1 MATTEPP
8 HKRAKADGD
17 GGDEKKETEPWGLKE
32 LIENTVSVVTNDGRH
47 IVGTL
52 TGFDRVQNIILTGS
66 FERIYSRD
74 TAAETVPLGLYVVRG
89 DSIAVI
95 GEVDGEKDEE
105 VDWDS
110 ISADPMPVI
119 THT

>member
-1 MATTEPP
+1 MAATEPP

-17 GGDEKKETEPWGLKE
+17 MGKEPEPWGLKD
-32 LIENTVSVVTNDGRH
+32 LIDTTVSVVTNDGRH

-52 TGFDRVQNIILTGS
+52 TGFDRVQNIILRCS

-74 TAAETVPLGLYVVRG
+74 AATETVPLGLYVVRG

-95 GEVDGEKDEE
+95 GEVDGEKEEE

-110 ISADPMPVI
+110 ISVDPMPVI